1 MAKKILIVDDEAD
14 IRNTIRAL
22 LAAEGYPV
30 SAAENGKRCL
40 AMLKKNKFDLV
51 IIDFF
56 MQGMSGRELA
66 EKIRDDIKL
75 KNLKIVFLTGATFSE
90 AGMKE
95 FDKMKVLDCIKKPFD
110 NEDLIK
116 RVKKI
121 I

>member
-1 MAKKILIVDDEAD
+1 MTKKILVVDDD
-14 IRNTIRAL
+14 QDVRSSIKSL
-22 LAAEGYPV
+22 LEHEGYEV
-30 SAAENGKRCL
+30 CAANDGRECL
-40 AMLKKNKFDLV
+40 DKLKDEKFDLAMV
-51 IIDFF
+51 DFF
-56 MQGMSGRELA
+56 MPIMSGRELA
-66 EKIRDDIKL
+66 ERIRADKKL
-75 KNLKIVFLTGATFSE
+75 KSIKIFFLTGATFSE